1 MRFRDLVLLLIAGDV
16 MFASTVKAEPVDNSR
31 SALVM
36 IEYQNEWVSEEGRLR
51 NLLVKDKRQFDEAIS
66 RSKMLLA
73 MARKQQVTVIHV
85 TLKPDPQYRIFG
97 DADFGLR
104 AAIPDAKTWQG
115 DMHSIHAD
123 FEPLSDEHVITER
136 TGASGFS
143 GSNLDSY
150 LRNNG
155 IDTLFLAGFA
165 THVCVESTL
174 REAHDKG
181 YRTFVVTDA
190 VGAFTESQQ
199 SYFENEVL
207 HHFGHGVTVNRF
219 DEIFK

>member
-1 MRFRDLVLLLIAGDV
+1 ML
-16 MFASTVKAEPVDNSR
+16 ASSAKAEHVDNST

-36 IEYQNEWVSEEGRLR
+36 IEYQNEWVSKEGRLR
-51 NLLVKDKRQFDEAIS
+51 NLLVKDKSQFEEAIN
-66 RSKMLLA
+66 RSKTLLA
-73 MARKQQVTVIHV
+73 LARKQRVTVIHV

-97 DADFGLR
+97 DAAFGLR

-115 DMHSIHAD
+115 DMHAIHAD
-123 FEPLSDEHVITER
+123 FKPHANEHVITER

-190 VGAFTESQQ
+190 VGAFTELQQ
-199 SYFENEVL
+199 SYFENDVL

-219 DEIFK
+219 EEIFK